1 MEPILDLKA
10 ISKQYSGVMALE
22 NIDLA
27 IQKGKIHSIVGENGA
42 GKSTL
47 IKIITG
53 AVKPT
58 TGNVFFRGSEVH
70 ETNPRKSLEM
80 GISAVYQEFNLIS
93 ELKIYENIFYG
104 RELKKGLTLD
114 AELMKQRS
122 DEVLKKIGMNM
133 DTEIK
138 LKYLGIGSRQT
149 IEIAKA
155 LIQESEVVLFDEPT
169 ASLTQEEV
177 NNLHRIIKNLRDS
190 GIAVIYVSHKLDEV
204 FEISDT
210 ITVLRDGKHIRTTQL
225 EKENYTV
232 DMVIEDMIGREILS
246 TSQDSNHSVNKED
259 IVLELKNVSTGSVNN
274 IDLCLHKGEILS
286 ISGLLGSKRTELLNA
301 IFGVDKIEEG
311 EIFVKGRQVSIKN
324 PV

>member
-1 MEPILDLKA
+1 MMEPILDLKG

-27 IQKGKIHSIVGENGA
+27 IHKGKIHSIVGENGA

-58 TGNVFFRGSEVH
+58 TGNVFFRGSVVH

-177 NNLHRIIKNLRDS
+177 NNLHRIIKNL
-190 GIAVIYVSHKLDEV
+190 I
-204 FEISDT
+204 
-210 ITVLRDGKHIRTTQL
+210 
-225 EKENYTV
+225 N
-232 DMVIEDMIGREILS
+232 
-246 TSQDSNHSVNKED
+246 
-259 IVLELKNVSTGSVNN
+259 
-274 IDLCLHKGEILS
+274 
-286 ISGLLGSKRTELLNA
+286 
-301 IFGVDKIEEG
+301 
-311 EIFVKGRQVSIKN
+311 
-324 PV
+324 

>member
-1 MEPILDLKA
+1 MMEPILDLKG

-27 IQKGKIHSIVGENGA
+27 IHKGKIHSIVGENGA

-58 TGNVFFRGSEVH
+58 TGSVFFRGSEVH

-225 EKENYTV
+225 EKEN
-232 DMVIEDMIGREILS
+232 R
-246 TSQDSNHSVNKED
+246 
-259 IVLELKNVSTGSVNN
+259 
-274 IDLCLHKGEILS
+274 
-286 ISGLLGSKRTELLNA
+286 LN
-301 IFGVDKIEEG
+301 G
-311 EIFVKGRQVSIKN
+311 Q
-324 PV
+324 